1 MRQSRQGRRTAAT
14 LYILLGL
21 GFLVVGWASATVVL
35 LVPGIGFLPL
45 AAWAL
50 RSYPIDDDW

>member
-1 MRQSRQGRRTAAT
+1 M
-14 LYILLGL
+14 LYLLLGL
-21 GFLVVGWASATVVL
+21 LFLVLAWASETALL

-50 RSYPIDDDW
+50 RSYPIDRDW